1 MASDNLLKSV
11 MTNKI
16 RVEVAYALPEKQK
29 IVALEV
35 DEGTVVRE
43 VVRQANMVQYF
54 PGLDIDSAKL
64 GIFGKAVRKPEEQ
77 TVQEGERIE
86 IYRELT
92 VDPKKARANRAAKSS

>member
-29 IVALEV
+29 IVVLEV

-54 PGLDIDSAKL
+54 PELDIDSAKL